1 MHQPTVQVE
10 TILNLQ
16 SLYSRTSFGDP
27 RGDFRILPSYV
38 PSHSLKNAKSLLPFE
53 KDCNVSFQNLML
65 LRPLLWE
72 GQNKTINSNSN
83 PQVTVFPLSVFHG
96 LFYAKC
102 ASHNSRLNSQMH
114 KCRDHNGLLESSF
127 LALVGPKTY

>member
-1 MHQPTVQVE
+1 MHQPTVQVK

-53 KDCNVSFQNLML
+53 KDCNVSLQNLML
-65 LRPLLWE
+65 PLPLLWE
-72 GQNKTINSNSN
+72 GQNKTINLNSN
-83 PQVTVFPLSVFHG
+83 PQITVFPVCLSW
-96 LFYAKC
+96 
-102 ASHNSRLNSQMH
+102 S
-114 KCRDHNGLLESSF
+114 LLCKMCLTQF
-127 LALVGPKTY
+127 QT